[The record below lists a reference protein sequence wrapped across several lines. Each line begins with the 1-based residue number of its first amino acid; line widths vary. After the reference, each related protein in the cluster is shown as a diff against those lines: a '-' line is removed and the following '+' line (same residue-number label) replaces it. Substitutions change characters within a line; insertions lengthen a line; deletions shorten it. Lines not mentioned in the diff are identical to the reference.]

1 MSSREASNVHIE
13 DLNFTP
19 FIERIRSKLAR
30 LASLDDSGTMPD
42 LATEDA
48 GLLALA
54 GRPCDL
60 GRTIAHHSKVFH
72 DSMKV
77 ASYGRRLF
85 RTTNGFLRLGSKS
98 LRVGDAVVLA
108 TGSDVP
114 LLLRPVAHKPN
125 YLSICRSGLYPGN
138 HAWRGFGDL
147 ARRHYPRVHYPRV
160 IEVTQAAHSL
170 GTSNRILDYMSHSWL
185 FPKL

>member
-1 MSSREASNVHIE
+1 
-13 DLNFTP
+13 
-19 FIERIRSKLAR
+19 
-30 LASLDDSGTMPD
+30 MPD

-60 GRTIAHHSKVFH
+60 GRAIAHHSKVFH

-125 YLSICRSGLYPGN
+125 YLSICRPGLCPGN

-147 ARRHYPRVHYPRV
+147 ARRHYPCV